1 MIYNII
7 MNSTSTSPRSSPISI
22 LLFFIVFIFGLVV
35 SAPLII
41 ANIYVGVVW
50 IILVLII
57 ARVVSLAVRAASE
70 WERVVILRLGKYSR
84 TKGPGIFF
92 LIPVVETIAYW
103 IDLRTVS
110 TPIRAEQ
117 TLTKDSVP
125 VSVEAILFWRV
136 NNPKDAA
143 LEVANYKD
151 SADLAAQTA
160 LRDMIGK
167 SELATILSDREAID
181 LSLQDIISKRVTP
194 WGITVISVE
203 LRDVIIPENLQN
215 AMSQKAQA
223 ERERDARVILGD
235 SEKIIAD
242 SFMEAGEKYA
252 NNPTAMHLRAMNMLF
267 EGLKEKGALIIVP
280 SSAADTMNLGGIVGL
295 QEYQKQEE
303 KKSNSEKTAPTK
315 NTS

>member
-22 LLFFIVFIFGLVV
+22 LLFFVVFIFGLIV

-41 ANIYVGVVW
+41 ANIYVGIVW
-50 IILVLII
+50 IVLVLII
-57 ARVVSLAVRAASE
+57 ARIVSLAVRAASE

-92 LIPVVETIAYW
+92 LIPIVETIAYW

-117 TLTKDSVP
+117 TLTKDNVP
-125 VSVEAILFWRV
+125 VSVEAILFWKV
-136 NNPKDAA
+136 NNPRDAA
-143 LEVANYKD
+143 LQVANYKD

-167 SELATILSDREAID
+167 SELATILSDRETID

-242 SFMEAGEKYA
+242 SFMEAGKKYA
-252 NNPTAMHLRAMNMLF
+252 DNPTAMHLRAMNMLF

-303 KKSNSEKTAPTK
+303 KKSNINNTPPNK
-315 NTS
+315 NSS